1 MVRIKSFWTSET
13 GDHNHFFT
21 KTGFGT
27 LHGFANGI
35 QIFGISWRSQKVDYG
50 LPFCMSRNLGGG
62 CGTFHV
68 IDFIIVDTRTLLF
81 ASFRARNRTA
91 ELLSLETSY

>member
-27 LHGFANGI
+27 LHGFASGI
-35 QIFGISWRSQKVDYG
+35 QIFEISWRSQKVDYG

-62 CGTFHV
+62 CGTFH
-68 IDFIIVDTRTLLF
+68 LSNHQLF
-81 ASFRARNRTA
+81 THR
-91 ELLSLETSY
+91 